1 MQPCTAVPGSLKK
14 GCYLSSTT
22 SNKMDIKEATL
33 EKEQYSLHQCVV
45 MIATAVCFAS
55 VCIGVWM
62 RETTPAPL
70 LYSDGQV
77 RDRDIQILVVDNSR
91 ELWDCFGKPLLT
103 ACSGDCFFDPF
114 VFFRLL

>member
-1 MQPCTAVPGSLKK
+1 M
-14 GCYLSSTT
+14 SSTI

-33 EKEQYSLHQCVV
+33 EKEQYSLHPCIV
-45 MIATAVCFAS
+45 IISTAVCFAS

-77 RDRDIQILVVDNSR
+77 RDRAIQILVVEGSH
-91 ELWDCFGKPLLT
+91 ELWDYFEKPLLT
-103 ACSGDCFFDPF
+103 ACSGDCFLALLFSF
-114 VFFRLL
+114 MYCEFRVHTFCREK